1 MTPLSLPVQAK
12 RVLAGLLRAVVA
24 RPLRALPVAAALT
37 AGVALLDYATGYE
50 MRLAILY
57 LLPVTLATWSAGL
70 MAGAVASAVAVAC
83 WGYGFWPSHIY
94 SAPIYYYWEAV
105 VLVATFAVFTLLVHH
120 LRGALARADRRLL
133 HVLDGLPAGIYVTEE
148 QSGRLLYANR
158 HFARMVG
165 EPVEERAL
173 QFEQRL
179 LPGNAAGQHD
189 EASFHYREARDDA
202 SGHWFLVQ
210 TGAIQWED
218 DRRVTLKVLMDVTDR
233 KQAAALRRRHQEL
246 LHDAARSAVLAE
258 IASMLGHEI
267 NQPLMAIATY
277 NDAGIM
283 LLSRERPDIEQV
295 ISALGKSRA
304 QALRASEIV
313 ERTRSFLRRRAPTL
327 GVGDINAVV
336 REAVQALEL
345 ELQDAAVR
353 VDLVLAPELPQ
364 LDFDGALIQQVVVN
378 LLRNAVDAVRDG
390 APGTRWIAV
399 RTIRSADGIEV
410 AVADNGPGIAPDL
423 LPRLFTPFF
432 TSKPQGL
439 GLGLCICRSVIES
452 HGGSLWYEPGAAITE
467 GEAAG
472 AGTMFRFTLPQGW
485 RDAEP

>member
-1 MTPLSLPVQAK
+1 MLVRPLTRFV
-12 RVLAGLLRAVVA
+12 RAVAA
-24 RPLRALPVAAALT
+24 RPARALPVAAALT

-57 LLPVTLATWSAGL
+57 LLPVALATWSSGL
-70 MAGAVASAVAVAC
+70 AAGAVASAVAVAC

-94 SAPIYYYWEAV
+94 SAPIYYYWEAA
-105 VLVATFAVFTLLVHH
+105 VLVATFALFTWLLHH

-148 QSGRLLYANR
+148 ASGRLLYANR
-158 HFARMVG
+158 HFGRMVG
-165 EPVEERAL
+165 EPLEERAR

-179 LPGNAAGQHD
+179 RADAAPDAQD
-189 EASFHYREARDDA
+189 EAPFHYREARDEA

-210 TGAIQWED
+210 TGTIQWED
-218 DRRVTLKVLMDVTDR
+218 DRRVKLNVLMDVTDR

-246 LHDAARSAVLAE
+246 LHNAARSAVLAE

-283 LLSRERPDIEQV
+283 LLSRERPEIEQV

-327 GVGDINAVV
+327 AAGDINEVV
-336 REAVQALEL
+336 RDAVQALEL
-345 ELQDAAVR
+345 ELQDASVR
-353 VDLVLAPELPQ
+353 VDLTLSPDLPQ
-364 LDFDGALIQQVVVN
+364 LDFDSGLVQQVVVN
-378 LLRNAVDAVRDG
+378 LLRNAIDAVREADPG
-390 APGTRWIAV
+390 ARWISV
-399 RTIRSADGIEV
+399 CTGRSADGIEV
-410 AVADNGPGIAPDL
+410 TVADSGPGIAPDL

-452 HGGSLWYEPGAAITE
+452 HAGSLWYEPGAAITK

-472 AGTMFRFTLPQGW
+472 AGAVFRFTLPQGW
-485 RDAEP
+485 RDAASPE